1 MTIFSKDALRG
12 QHIIITGATGGI
24 GWETARACAA
34 AGANITITGR
44 NEDKLV
50 TLKGKCE
57 ELNPDISVHLYSADL
72 DTQEERESLLGG
84 ALDEI
89 GPVTGLVNAAGIAGG
104 GVLEELKEDDLRRI
118 MELNFFS
125 TVLFTQLVYR
135 NMLETTPEKGAIV
148 NVSSLSG
155 LRGTSGNSAY
165 AGSKFALIGFTQSLA
180 VEAAERGIQVNAV
193 CPGYVD
199 TKMGRDSIARKG
211 KKFGRSYEEQ
221 LEKAEAG
228 IPSGRISTPE
238 EVANTIVFLLTGAAE
253 NIVGEAV
260 KISGGNVL

>member
-1 MTIFSKDALRG
+1 MTIFSKDALKD

-24 GWETARACAA
+24 GWETALACAA

-57 ELNPDISVHLYSADL
+57 KLNSNNSVHLFSADL
-72 DTQEERESLLGG
+72 DAEEERECLLTG
-84 ALDEI
+84 AIDEI
-89 GPVTGLVNAAGIAGG
+89 GPVTGLVNAAGITGG
-104 GVLEELKEDDLRRI
+104 GVLEDLKEDDLRKVL
-118 MELNFFS
+118 ELNFIS

-135 NMLETTPEKGAIV
+135 HMLEKKPEKGAIV

-155 LRGTSGNSAY
+155 LRGTPGSSAY

-199 TKMGRDSIARKG
+199 TNMGRDSIARKG

-221 LEKAEAG
+221 LKKAEAG
-228 IPSGRISTPE
+228 IPSGRISSPE

-253 NIVGEAV
+253 NLVGESV